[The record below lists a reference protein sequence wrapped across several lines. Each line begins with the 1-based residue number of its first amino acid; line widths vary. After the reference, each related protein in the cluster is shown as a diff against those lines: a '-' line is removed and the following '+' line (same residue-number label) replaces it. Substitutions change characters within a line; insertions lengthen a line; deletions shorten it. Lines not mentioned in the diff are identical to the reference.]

1 MALIIKAKQDKT
13 ITISGTDLKLSEVY
27 GRIEFVGR
35 ANGTTLEIATTT
47 FVSRAT
53 FEEGKPVFTDIP
65 SGNINATIEATEVQ
79 SLETAHKYAKMAYE
93 QEGYEVIID
102 LNLI

>member
-1 MALIIKAKQDKT
+1 MALIIKAKGQKT

-47 FVSRAT
+47 FVSRST

-65 SGNINATIEATEVQ
+65 SGNINATIETTEVQ

-102 LNLI
+102 MA

>member
-1 MALIIKAKQDKT
+1 MALIIKAKGQKT

-47 FVSRAT
+47 FVSRTT

-65 SGNINATIEATEVQ
+65 NGNINATIETTELQ

-93 QEGYEVIID
+93 QEGYEVVIN
-102 LNLI
+102 LN

>member
-1 MALIIKAKQDKT
+1 MALIIKAKGQKT

-47 FVSRAT
+47 FVSRTT

-65 SGNINATIEATEVQ
+65 SGNINATIETTEVQ

-102 LNLI
+102 MA

>member
-1 MALIIKAKQDKT
+1 MAILIKAKGQKT

-47 FVSRAT
+47 FVSRTT

-65 SGNINATIEATEVQ
+65 SGNINATIETTEVQ

-93 QEGYEVIID
+93 QEGYEVEII
-102 LNLI
+102 L